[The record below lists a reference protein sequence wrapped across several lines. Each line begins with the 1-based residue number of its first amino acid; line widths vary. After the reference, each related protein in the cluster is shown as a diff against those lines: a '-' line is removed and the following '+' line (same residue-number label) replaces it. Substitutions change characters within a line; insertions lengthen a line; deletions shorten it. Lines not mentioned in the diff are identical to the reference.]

1 MKNDKFLQN
10 KDRKKILRSIV
21 QIIVLISVLLLIV
34 NATFNLKK
42 YNQNLAKQTN
52 VDNGF
57 IAISYFGV
65 DQTGDDTLIGTE
77 RLNEQLRSLYESGYV
92 TITQQ
97 DIVDYYA
104 GVKDLPDKSLFLI
117 FEDGRR
123 DTAIFAQ
130 EIMERYNFKATM
142 LTYADKFDKN
152 DPKFLSPEDLIQLEK
167 STFWELGTNGY
178 RLEYINVFDRYKNFL
193 GHIDTLKFA
202 GVASYLGRDYNHYLM
217 DYIRDEYGIPTESYD
232 EMTVRI
238 NEDYDLMKAIYSEEI
253 NKLPKLYILMHSNTG
268 QFATNNKVSEIN
280 EQRIKDLFEINFNR
294 EGNAENNHNSTVY
307 DLSRLQPQSYWSANH
322 LLMKIQADT
331 NQNVKFVSGNTKQKS
346 KWETITGESEFKGE
360 QIILT
365 SLPEGTGLVQ
375 LKDHVSLKN
384 FDLSMSL
391 KGNKYGVQKALL
403 RSAADMSNNLSVEV
417 ANNQVIVKE
426 KENGVEVVLSVTDL
440 NSVDGFEVKSIDQDK
455 KNAEIAELKTNIQY
469 AKSIEEASMLTN
481 SLNQK
486 LQEDAKSID
495 DGSQLYAPT
504 IDIRESGNRFLEIS
518 LYEDSLSIRVDN
530 KLIVDRLTVK
540 NTAEGA
546 VFLESAWG
554 GYGYS
559 QRNLTDDVYDGVF
572 EKIVITENNSVFS
585 EESGTVIYDNCLHG
599 RELFFFRIKEIW
611 KNTLNWFIK
620 TL

>member
-10 KDRKKILRSIV
+10 KDRKKILRSIA
-21 QIIVLISVLLLIV
+21 QIIVLITVLLLIV

-42 YNQNLAKQTN
+42 YNQNLTKQTN

-152 DPKFLSPEDLIQLEK
+152 DPKFLSPDDLIQLEK

-202 GVASYLGRDYNHYLM
+202 GVASYLDRDYNHYLM

-232 EMTVRI
+232 EMTARI

-294 EGNAENNHNSTVY
+294 EGNAENNLDSTIY

-346 KWETITGESEFKGE
+346 KWETLKGESEFKGE

-365 SLPEGTGLVQ
+365 SLPEGTGLVH
-375 LKDHVSLKN
+375 LKDPVSLKN

-403 RSAADMSNNLSVEV
+403 RTAADMSNNLSVEV
-417 ANNQVIVKE
+417 ANNQVLVKE

-440 NSVDGFEVKSIDQDK
+440 NSVDGLEVKSIDQDK
-455 KNAEIAELKTNIQY
+455 KNAEIEELKTNIQY

-481 SLNQK
+481 NLNQK
-486 LQEDAKSID
+486 LQEDVKSID

-518 LYEDSLSIRVDN
+518 LYEDSLSIKIDN

-546 VFLESAWG
+546 VFLESTWG
-554 GYGYS
+554 GCGYS

-585 EESGTVIYDNCLHG
+585 EERGTVIYDNCLHG
-599 RELFFFRIKEIW
+599 RELFFFRITEIW
-611 KNTLNWFIK
+611 KNILNWFIK

>member
-1 MKNDKFLQN
+1 MKNDNYLRN
-10 KDRKKILRSIV
+10 KDRKKILRSIG
-21 QIIVLISVLLLIV
+21 QIIVLIGVLLLII

-42 YNQNLAKQTN
+42 YSENLAKQAN
-52 VDNGF
+52 NDNGF

-77 RLNEQLRSLYESGYV
+77 RLNEQLRSLYETGYV

-104 GVKDLPDKSLFLI
+104 GVKGLPEKSLFLI

-152 DPKFLSPEDLIQLEK
+152 DPKFLSPDDLIQLEK

-178 RLEYINVFDRYKNFL
+178 RLEYINVFDRYKNYL

-217 DYIRDEYGIPTESYD
+217 DYIRDENGIPTESYD
-232 EMTVRI
+232 EMKERI
-238 NEDYDLMKAIYSEEI
+238 NKDYDLMSAIYSEEI
-253 NKLPKLYILMHSNTG
+253 KKLPKLYILMHSNTG
-268 QFATNNKVSEIN
+268 QFASNDKVSEIN
-280 EQRIKDLFEINFNR
+280 EQRIKDLFEINLNR
-294 EGNAENNHNSTVY
+294 EGNAENNLDSTIY
-307 DLSRLQPQSYWSANH
+307 DLTRLQPQSYWSANH

-331 NQNVKFVSGNTKQKS
+331 NQNVEFVSGNAKQKA
-346 KWETITGESEFKGE
+346 KWDTLKGESEFKDE

-365 SLPEGTGLVQ
+365 SLPEGTGLIQ
-375 LKDHVSLKN
+375 LRDHISLKN
-384 FDLSMSL
+384 FDLSVSL
-391 KGNKYGVQKALL
+391 KGNKYGVQKVLL
-403 RSAADMSNNLSVEV
+403 RTSSDMSSNLSVEI
-417 ANNQVIVKE
+417 ANNQLLVKE
-426 KENGVEVVLSVTDL
+426 KENDNDVVLSAIEL
-440 NSVDGFEVKSIDQDK
+440 NTVDGIEVKSIEEDK
-455 KNAEIAELKTNIQY
+455 KNAEIEELKTNIQY

-481 SLNQK
+481 QLNQK
-486 LQEDAKSID
+486 LQEEAKSID
-495 DGSQLYAPT
+495 DGSQLYSPT
-504 IDIRESGNRFLEIS
+504 IDIREGGNRFLEIS

-530 KLIVDRLTVK
+530 KLIIDQLPVK
-540 NTAEGA
+540 NTAAGA

-572 EKIVITENNSVFS
+572 EKIVITENESVIS
-585 EESGTVIYDNCLHG
+585 EDNGTVIYDNCLHG
-599 RELFFFRIKEIW
+599 RELFFFRITEIW
-611 KNTLNWFIK
+611 KNILSWFIK